1 MICRGTRR
9 MQVTVIP
16 SWPLMNFDVWFYAAA
31 LPAVALFG
39 LSKGGLA
46 GVGLL
51 AMPLMSLVMSPIE
64 AAAIML
70 PVLIVQDAYSV
81 WAFRRT
87 FDVATLWRLLP
98 GALAGILGAS
108 VVAAWITPAQIKVG
122 VGLLAIGFCAY
133 VALGS
138 RLFVTRHSSHSFVS
152 GSVLGAL
159 SGFSSFV
166 IHAGGPPFNVYAVQR
181 GLSRDDFV
189 GTSAVFFAVVNLLK
203 LPPYFALGQFTWQGF
218 LASATLFPVALAA
231 NALGVFIVRRM
242 STVLF
247 YKLVYAA
254 TFVIGVKLVWDG
266 AMT

>member
-1 MICRGTRR
+1 MT
-9 MQVTVIP
+9 
-16 SWPLMNFDVWFYAAA
+16 FDPMFYAVA

-51 AMPLMSLVMSPIE
+51 GMPLMSLVMSPIE

-81 WAFRRT
+81 WSFRTT
-87 FDVATLWRLLP
+87 FDVTTLRHLLP
-98 GALAGILGAS
+98 GALAGIIGAS
-108 VVAAWITPAQIKVG
+108 LVSTWITANQIKVG
-122 VGLLAIGFCAY
+122 VGLLAIGFCLY
-133 VALGS
+133 VWVGN
-138 RLFVTRHSSHSFVS
+138 RLLVTRQSSHSFVS

-189 GTSAVFFAVVNLLK
+189 GTSAVFFALVNLLK
-203 LPPYFALGQFTWQGF
+203 VPPYFTLGQFTWQG
-218 LASATLFPVALAA
+218 LAASATLFPVALAA
-231 NALGVFIVRRM
+231 NALGVYIVRRM
-242 STVLF
+242 STALF

-266 AMT
+266 LMTAT